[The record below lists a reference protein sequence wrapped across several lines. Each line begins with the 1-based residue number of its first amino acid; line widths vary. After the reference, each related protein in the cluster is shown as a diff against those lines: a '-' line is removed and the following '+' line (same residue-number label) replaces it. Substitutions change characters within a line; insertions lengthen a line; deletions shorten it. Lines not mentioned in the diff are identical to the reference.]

1 MERVLGSRIE
11 WMRVPAVKSVL
22 KARQR
27 RILAA
32 ILAAVPEI
40 ADEASGG
47 LAAAPDAP
55 SFDGPSP
62 AVILDGA
69 SSDGLPAESVAPLP
83 LSADESPVVAA
94 VSSEA
99 GPAAGAVPGEAA
111 RPAIALSRLS
121 RLLIERLGPEGAVEA
136 LVTTTYGELLDPGR
150 YAPVTELPDPATW
163 EAGEGRRK
171 GRMLGPPGRAEG
183 GRLKHGGNR
192 VSFGRRHREE
202 GHGGEALGIETRLSR
217 VYVGVGR
224 RHGATARDV
233 AGILMRAGGVPGRLV
248 ESIEMKDF
256 CAFASLP
263 EDAAKRAFVFSR
275 NTPNDPAIKPAA
287 PERHNAN

>member
-1 MERVLGSRIE
+1 MEKVLGSRIE
-11 WMRVPAVKSVL
+11 WMRVPAVKSVI

-27 RILAA
+27 RSLAA
-32 ILAAVPEI
+32 ILAAVPEL
-40 ADEASGG
+40 ADETPLGTGVQPES
-47 LAAAPDAP
+47 AAPSGALP
-55 SFDGPSP
+55 EIAGAEGLSP
-62 AVILDGA
+62 ADEMPLG
-69 SSDGLPAESVAPLP
+69 GTESVP
-83 LSADESPVVAA
+83 AA
-94 VSSEA
+94 VPEKP
-99 GPAAGAVPGEAA
+99 PAGEAA
-111 RPAIALSRLS
+111 PVIALSRLS
-121 RLLIERLGPEGAVEA
+121 RLLIERLGHEGAVEA

-171 GRMLGPPGRAEG
+171 GRLQGPPGRAEG

-192 VSFGRRHREE
+192 VSFGRHHREE
-202 GHGGEALGIETRLSR
+202 GHGGETLGAESRFSR

-256 CAFASLP
+256 CAFASMP
-263 EDAAKRAFVFSR
+263 EDAAQRAFVFSR
-275 NTPNDPAIKPAA
+275 NTPSDPAIKPAA